1 MLQGVCAL
9 FGDDRDKKKKK
20 TCALLCCRHCA
31 MIEVYTA
38 RVPGV
43 GDMKEGMVTSTWE
56 VRQGFTVTWGQSSV
70 GKVVPKIHLYMI

>member
-9 FGDDRDKKKKK
+9 FEEDSDKKKQKNY
-20 TCALLCCRHCA
+20 TLMCCRHCA

-43 GDMKEGMVTSTWE
+43 GDTKEGMVTST
-56 VRQGFTVTWGQSSV
+56 
-70 GKVVPKIHLYMI
+70 